1 MIQKNDFAELSEK
14 AEIVISNIK
23 SRWSCR
29 IFKDEPVPK
38 EIIELLIDGANCAPS
53 PKNCQPWEFIA
64 LSGDPLRKFHESIG
78 QWIKEKE
85 YIQPDKDE
93 LKQLLP
99 DGEYHTTLPAE
110 LLKRQKNFLKNLSE
124 QLETFGV
131 KLKDVYK
138 NTFYCHYAPAV
149 ILVVSDSVKRDR
161 HGLEVHQA
169 LAAAIQNILLVSHA
183 LGYGSCWIG
192 DILRF
197 GKKLNAHFDI
207 NEMKEVVAAI
217 AIGRPGISVTEVS
230 DEITKAL
237 GESKD
242 DSSGTDLTMER
253 VFKAPI
259 DGKLQFLGF

>member
-1 MIQKNDFAELSEK
+1 MIQRKAFDGISEDAAK
-14 AEIVISNIK
+14 VISNIK

-38 EIIELLIDGANCAPS
+38 QVIEVLIDAANYAPS
-53 PKNCQPWEFIA
+53 PKNCQPWEFIV
-64 LSGDPLRKFHESIG
+64 LSGEPLHQFHESID

-85 YIQPDKDE
+85 DIKSQKDE
-93 LKQLLP
+93 LKKLLP
-99 DGEYHTTLPAE
+99 DGEYYTTLPRE
-110 LLKRQKNFLKNLSE
+110 LLKRQKHFLQKVSE
-124 QLETFGV
+124 QLEKFGV

-149 ILVVSDSVKRDR
+149 ILVISDSVKRDR

-197 GKKLNAHFDI
+197 GKKLNTHFAI
-207 NEMKEVVAAI
+207 SEMKEVVAGI
-217 AIGRPGISVTEVS
+217 AIGRPGISVTDVS
-230 DEITKAL
+230 DKIKEAV
-237 GESKD
+237 D
-242 DSSGTDLTMER
+242 DNISETDFTMER
-253 VFKAPI
+253 IPKEPVDTKVKF
-259 DGKLQFLGF
+259 FGF

>member
-1 MIQKNDFAELSEK
+1 MIRKNDFAELSEK

-38 EIIELLIDGANCAPS
+38 EIIERLIDSANYAPS
-53 PKNCQPWEFIA
+53 PKNCQPWEFIVLNGEA
-64 LSGDPLRKFHESIG
+64 IRQFHESIG
-78 QWIKEKE
+78 QWIREKE
-85 YIQPDKDE
+85 YIKPDKDE
-93 LKQLLP
+93 LKKLLP
-99 DGEYHTTLPAE
+99 DGEYYTTLPAE
-110 LLKRQKNFLKNLSE
+110 LLKRQKHFLQNLSG

-149 ILVVSDSVKRDR
+149 ILVISESVKRDR

-169 LAAAIQNILLVSHA
+169 LAAATQNILLVSHA

-207 NEMKEVVAAI
+207 SEKKEVVAAI
-217 AIGRPGISVTEVS
+217 AIGRPGISVTDVS
-230 DEITKAL
+230 EKIKDAL
-237 GESKD
+237 DESKD
-242 DSSGTDLTMER
+242 NSSVMDITMER
-253 VFKAPI
+253 IPKAPI
-259 DGKLQFLGF
+259 ADKVKFMGF